1 MKLIKILNFTKYY
14 SRHVQIVQSKKS
26 LIKST
31 KIVFFKVPRET
42 VPKTKIDIPVL
53 ICFMI
58 RTHKIK

>member
-1 MKLIKILNFTKYY
+1 MSKLF
-14 SRHVQIVQSKKS
+14 RVKKS